1 MSVKTLLRLNRHFK
15 PVPHPFNDEA
25 AGGKTYGIWEYERG
39 GKTVDCYRP
48 AFSEETMFRGK
59 TVLDVGC
66 GEGGKSIYYAG
77 CGAEIVVGIDVV
89 EEYAAK
95 SAALAE
101 SLGLSDK
108 FRFVCGSALALPFR
122 DGTFDTVIMSDFF
135 EHVSEPAAAL
145 REAMRVLKDGGM
157 LFINFPPYY
166 HPYGAHLSDAINV
179 PWVHLFFSEK
189 TMIGAYK
196 TLIADKPDAKRR
208 AELKI
213 RSDGDGETL
222 GYINK
227 MTLRRAN
234 DTIASL
240 GIKPI
245 CKKLIPLRKFLAP
258 AAHLPLLREAFC
270 RMAVYVFI
278 KERKQADEQEK
289 QLSGNNHIFAGGA
302 VSGGNDD
309 RNGI

>member
-25 AGGKTYGIWEYERG
+25 AGGKTYGTWEYERG

-48 AFSEETMFRGK
+48 AFSEDTMFREK
-59 TVLDVGC
+59 KVLDVGC
-66 GEGGKSIYYAG
+66 GEGGKSLYYAG
-77 CGAEIVVGIDVV
+77 CGAESVVGIDLV
-89 EEYAAK
+89 EEYSAK

-101 SLGLSDK
+101 RLGLSDK
-108 FRFVCGSALALPFR
+108 FRFVCGSALALPFG
-122 DGTFDTVIMSDFF
+122 DGTFDTVIMNDFF
-135 EHVSEPAAAL
+135 EHVSDPASAL

-157 LFINFPPYY
+157 LFVNFPPYY

-196 TLIADKPDAKRR
+196 ELIADKPDAKRR

-213 RSDGDGETL
+213 RSDGNGEVL

-227 MTLRRAN
+227 MTLRRAKR
-234 DTIASL
+234 TIASL
-240 GIKPI
+240 GMKPTY
-245 CKKLIPLRKFLAP
+245 KKFIPLRKFLAP
-258 AAHLPLLREAFC
+258 AAHLPILREAFC
-270 RMAVYVFI
+270 RMAVYVFT
-278 KERKQADEQEK
+278 KERSLTDGKEK
-289 QLSGNNHIFAGGA
+289 QFSGDNNLLAGSA
-302 VSGGNDD
+302 VSGGNDRRD
-309 RNGI
+309 DI